1 MQRRGCACG
10 VNVVDRGVHI
20 YGVERFRRRM
30 RKTRR
35 RRRQCAEQ
43 RTLCEAALDRRSPQV
58 VRWAWGMRMTPEPG
72 RIHQLGR
79 QTAHLIACRRLI
91 ERYAVPGV
99 LDYKQVSV
107 LLRLSRG

>member
-1 MQRRGCACG
+1 MEFIFTVWSVLGAECERRDDDDDS
-10 VNVVDRGVHI
+10 VRSSEPYV
-20 YGVERFRRRM
+20 
-30 RKTRR
+30 
-35 RRRQCAEQ
+35 RQHS
-43 RTLCEAALDRRSPQV
+43 TGGSPQV